1 MPTFKDS
8 LKRAVVSIQGV
19 KIPEMPEEVMLL
31 QKELNSKFANSAAV
45 AGIIEKNATISGEVI
60 RMANSP
66 ASKLPQPVTSIRQ
79 AVDVLGMNR
88 LYNLVVSAALNN
100 CFSGKKLLKDI
111 LDNSVDV
118 AFCMTD
124 LADWVDDVS
133 RDEAYMLGLFHN
145 VGALLLASKDERKYE
160 AFYMRSMSMP
170 NRVLSEENVAYGSN
184 HAMAGV
190 LVAKKWILP
199 NEMIQAIMLHHNSA
213 CENIS
218 NPKIRAMVAMLKIAN
233 ILVAEIS
240 MGAFL
245 SDEARNY
252 MNDGIQELL
261 IPDEVV
267 SEIRTALLS
276 YSFKC

>member
-1 MPTFKDS
+1 M
-8 LKRAVVSIQGV
+8 QGV
-19 KIPEMPEEVMLL
+19 EIPEMPEEVMLL
-31 QKELNSKFANSAAV
+31 QRELSSKFANSGAV
-45 AGIIEKNATISGEVI
+45 AGIIEKNATISGEVM

-66 ASKLPQPVTSIRQ
+66 SSKLPQPVTSIRQ

-88 LYNLVVSAALNN
+88 LYNLVVAAALNN

-124 LADWVDDVS
+124 LADWVDGVS

-145 VGALLLASKDERKYE
+145 VGALLLASKDEKKYE
-160 AFYMRSMSMP
+160 AFYLRSMSMP
-170 NRVLSEENVAYGSN
+170 NTVLSEENSAYGSN
-184 HAMAGV
+184 HTMTGV
-190 LVAKKWILP
+190 LVAKKWLLP
-199 NEMIQAIMLHHNSA
+199 NEMIQAIMLHHNNA
-213 CENIS
+213 CEKIS

-233 ILVAEIS
+233 VLVSEIS
-240 MGAFL
+240 MNAFL
-245 SDEARNY
+245 SEETRNY
-252 MNDGIQELL
+252 MNDGVQELL
-261 IPDEVV
+261 IPDEVI